1 MHKRKRAA
9 VTTDVQPLL
18 LTIPQV
24 AALLN
29 VGRSSVY
36 DLIRREGLPTV
47 SLGGR
52 NTRVRK
58 TSLEKWIERREICP
72 GA

>member
-1 MHKRKRAA
+1 MHKRTR
-9 VTTDVQPLL
+9 TTGTEVQPLL
-18 LTIPQV
+18 LTITQV

-29 VGRSSVY
+29 VGRSTVY
-36 DLIRREGLPTV
+36 ELIRREGLPSV

-52 NTRVRK
+52 NTRVARA
-58 TSLEKWIERREICP
+58 SLEQWIAQREQYP

>member
-1 MHKRKRAA
+1 MHKRKHQG
-9 VTTDVQPLL
+9 THEGEPLL

-29 VGRSSVY
+29 VGRSTVY
-36 DLIRREGLPTV
+36 DLIRREGLPSV

-52 NTRVRK
+52 NTRVAK
-58 TSLEKWIERREICP
+58 TSLHQWILERERRP
-72 GA
+72 GV